1 MRIVVDGPARIC
13 QRQCSEP
20 TDVCRLDRTAPPS
33 AWRRR
38 QSAVYDRSPWR
49 AWACLKM
56 PFAMAST
63 CRVRA
68 VRPSGNPRR
77 PGCARGGGWLGPGVF
92 LWDHVVS
99 GSLPIADTWATLGAI
114 AQATHHL
121 LLGPM
126 VTPLPRRRPW
136 VVAREASTVSRLSGG
151 RLVLGPG
158 LGSDESGDFSRFGE
172 PTDAPRR
179 AEMLT
184 EGLGIVRAMWSGQS
198 LQHDGRHY
206 QVSLDEGAAEPH
218 RIPVGW
224 PGPPSGNP
232 RVLRR
237 AATCDGIFHNPGHLP
252 SPRGHRRAARR
263 DPPRLFPADLWVR
276 RGARREC
283 ESWPGMEPTHV
294 DLKALAAAGM
304 TWWMESLI
312 HFDPLDLSL
321 KIVDAGPPRV

>member
-1 MRIVVDGPARIC
+1 MAAAPERCVRSQSVEGLGVSENAVRYGVYLPAFGPFGHPA
-13 QRQCSEP
+13 
-20 TDVCRLDRTAPPS
+20 TLVALA
-33 AWRRR
+33 
-38 QSAVYDRSPWR
+38 
-49 AWACLKM
+49 
-56 PFAMAST
+56 
-63 CRVRA
+63 VRA
-68 VRPSGNPRR
+68 E
-77 PGCARGGGWLGPGVF
+77 AAGWDGVF

-151 RLVLGPG
+151 RLVLGLG

-218 RIPVGW
+218 RIPVW
-224 PGPPSGNP
+224 MASSSGNP

-252 SPRGHRRAARR
+252 SPEDTAELLAAVRRAGLAADRR
-263 DPPRLFPADLWVR
+263 FDVALAGNASPAWD
-276 RGARREC
+276 
-283 ESWPGMEPTHV
+283 EPTHV